1 MSAEEYLA
9 CRSGAVV
16 DLWEPRQAYFGA
28 VEAGKK
34 RLEKSWVK
42 ATSSVLTLM
51 DKYSENARVL

>member
-42 ATSSVLTLM
+42 ATSSVLT
-51 DKYSENARVL
+51 